1 MPSCLLIECCPYH
14 WEVFPAWVSLLGE
27 FGYKVDIACPDTPG
41 HLETLMLLG
50 IERLPVEHLRDIP
63 FERSQTRR

>member
-27 FGYKVDIACPDTPG
+27 FGITLHSCP
-41 HLETLMLLG
+41 
-50 IERLPVEHLRDIP
+50 RLNRLARVVGAVSVGGR
-63 FERSQTRR
+63 